1 MIDQEV
7 LLQSA
12 FNGNRRELSRLLTHL
27 EKGLKLNLPEN
38 APPRKST
45 VLGITGPPG
54 VGKSTLIGRIINYWK
69 ERNQNVAV
77 LAIDP
82 SSPRSGGAL
91 LGDRVRMDSA
101 DSGDLVFVRSL
112 STGGHPGGI
121 SSSLISMIDLLSY
134 CGWENIVIETVGSGQ
149 SEIKIVAFADKI
161 LLVDGPDRGDII
173 QAEKAGI
180 IELADIVVINKSDL
194 PGSTNAAESIRSSL
208 SFGDAKSSPEVILV
222 SAQKNEGVEE
232 MMNLVENCHTPD
244 WRERIKLKERLISL
258 WDSRLLSSPEFN
270 RIIGDLQTGSISLD
284 DALDELA
291 R

>member
-258 WDSRLLSSPEFN
+258 WDSRLLASPEFN